1 MNVRQRVSEGEAEYE
16 AMKSMWR
23 IKEVGMRAKKGLYES
38 IVVPTVLYGGQSWGL
53 TKAGCHGDEL
63 LEEYVQSNF
72 ELVWTYAEDEW

>member
-38 IVVPTVLYGGQSWGL
+38 IVVPTVLYGG
-53 TKAGCHGDEL
+53 
-63 LEEYVQSNF
+63 
-72 ELVWTYAEDEW
+72 

>member
-38 IVVPTVLYGGQSWGL
+38 IVVPTVMYGGGV
-53 TKAGCHGDEL
+53 TGAERGRNKEVECHGDEL
-63 LEEYVQSNF
+63 LEEYVWGNMQR
-72 ELVWTYAEDEW
+72 